1 MSLLSVE
8 NLRTNYGRVEA
19 LRGIDLT
26 VEEGEILTIIGA
38 NGAGKS
44 TTLRTISGLVFPV
57 SGCIFFLQ
65 RRIDGLRA
73 YTIVSLGISHVP
85 EGRRIF
91 PRMTVLENL
100 KMGAFLRRDGKE
112 REENLSKVC
121 LHFPV
126 LKMRLSQLGGTLS
139 GGEQQMLAIGRALMS
154 NPRLLLLDEP
164 SLGLAPLVVI
174 EIARII
180 QEINQRG
187 VTLILVEQKANLA
200 LRLADRGYVLETG
213 KIVLH
218 GKASDLVT
226 NEHVK
231 KAYLGE

>member
-8 NLRTNYGRVEA
+8 NLRTNYGRAEA

-121 LHFPV
+121 LHFPI

-154 NPRLLLLDEP
+154 NPKLLLLDEP

-174 EIARII
+174 EIAGII
-180 QEINQRG
+180 KEINQRG
-187 VTLILVEQKANLA
+187 VTVILVEQKANLA

-218 GKASDLVT
+218 GKASDLVN